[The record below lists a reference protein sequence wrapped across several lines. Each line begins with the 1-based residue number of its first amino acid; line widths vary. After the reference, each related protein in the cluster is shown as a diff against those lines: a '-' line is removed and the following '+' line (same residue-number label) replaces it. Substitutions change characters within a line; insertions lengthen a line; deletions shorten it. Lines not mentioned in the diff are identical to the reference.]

1 MKKLPEYIAGQ
12 SPTDY
17 YESCLAAGWTEDELD
32 AAFENDFP
40 EGDDAYTELDVYDGE
55 GVPDDA

>member
-17 YESCLAAGWTEDELD
+17 YESCLAAGWTEAELD